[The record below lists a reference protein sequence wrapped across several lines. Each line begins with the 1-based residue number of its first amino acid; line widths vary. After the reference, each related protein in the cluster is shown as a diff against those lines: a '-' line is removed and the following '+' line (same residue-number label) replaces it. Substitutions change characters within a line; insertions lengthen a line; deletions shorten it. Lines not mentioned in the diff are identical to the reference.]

1 MSSSTNSRGAP
12 SNTAMWLALS
22 AAVLGWMFD
31 GLEMG
36 IFPLVG
42 RPALTEMLHG
52 APIGTW
58 FGAIIA
64 VFLVGAALGGVALGW
79 LGDRIGRTRAMV
91 WSVLAYSVFSGLGCI
106 VTSPWQLAAFRFLAA
121 LGMGGQW
128 ALGVALVMEIFPSK
142 SRPLMAGIIGAS
154 ANIGFLLIA
163 LLSLGLDSVL
173 AGLSSVMTAI
183 LPASWAATLLQN
195 GSWRLLM
202 LLSAT
207 PALLTFVIRVFVPE
221 SEMWENNSKKQTSK
235 VGIGDL
241 FKGGLLKNTLLGA
254 GLGAIALM
262 GTWGSVQWIPA
273 WAGKLS
279 ATPIPGAAAK
289 VQIASAL
296 GAIVF
301 SLGFALIAERLN
313 RRITF
318 FLLSLLS
325 LVSCAVLFRMH
336 WNFTPSGEG
345 AEAVVASISWS
356 FFAWVFFVGGITA
369 GFYGILPLYLPEL
382 FPTRVRA
389 MGSGFTFNA
398 GRLIAAVGAVGSGAL
413 VNAFQGDFARMCSVI
428 SLVYV
433 FGLVLIWFAP
443 ETKGKA
449 LPE

>member
-1 MSSSTNSRGAP
+1 MQTETISKPKSPSGKSSMEGAGK
-12 SNTAMWLALS
+12 WLALA

-42 RPALTEMLHG
+42 RPALTEMLGG

-58 FGAIIA
+58 FGVIIA

-91 WSVLAYSVFSGLGCI
+91 WSVLAYSVFSGLGAF
-106 VTSPWQLAAFRFLAA
+106 VTEPWHLAVLRFLAA

-142 SRPLMAGIIGAS
+142 SRPLMAGVIGAS
-154 ANIGFLLIA
+154 ANVGFLLIA
-163 LLSLGLDSVL
+163 LLSLGLTSVI
-173 AGLSSVMTAI
+173 AGLSTVLNAV
-183 LPASWAATLLQN
+183 LPAAWCTLLLQN

-207 PALLTFVIRVFVPE
+207 PALLTFAIRMFVPE
-221 SEMWENNSKKQTSK
+221 SEMWEANSKKQTAK

-241 FKGGLLKNTLLGA
+241 FRGGLARNTLLGA
-254 GLGAIALM
+254 ALGAIALM

-279 ATPIPGAAAK
+279 SVPGVAAK
-289 VQIASAL
+289 VQMASAF

-301 SLGFALIAERLN
+301 SLGFGLIAERLN
-313 RRITF
+313 RRIAYF
-318 FLLSLLS
+318 GLSAIS
-325 LVSCAVLFRMH
+325 LVACAVLFRLDMSYGGGFLF
-336 WNFTPSGEG
+336 WT
-345 AEAVVASISWS
+345 
-356 FFAWVFFVGGITA
+356 FFVGGITA
-369 GFYGILPLYLPEL
+369 GFYGWLPLYLPEL

-398 GRLIAAVGAVGSGAL
+398 GRLIAAGGAIGSGAL
-413 VNAFQGDFARMCSVI
+413 VNYFNGDFAKMCSVI

-433 FGLVLIWFAP
+433 FGVFVIWLCP
-443 ETKGKA
+443 ETKGKP

>member
-1 MSSSTNSRGAP
+1 MNTQSVIERQSETVQGKKATLEGAGKWM
-12 SNTAMWLALS
+12 ALA

-52 APIGTW
+52 GDIGPW
-58 FGAIIA
+58 FGRIIA
-64 VFLVGAALGGVALGW
+64 VFLVGAAFGGFALGW

-91 WSVLAYSVFSGLGCI
+91 WSVLAYSIFSGLGAI

-142 SRPLMAGIIGAS
+142 SRPLMAGVIGAS
-154 ANIGFLLIA
+154 ANIGFLAIA
-163 LLSLGLDSVL
+163 LLAIGLSSIL
-173 AGLSSVMTAI
+173 AGLSTVLHAV
-183 LPASWAATLLQN
+183 LPESLATVLLQN

-202 LLSAT
+202 VLSAF
-207 PALLTFVIRVFVPE
+207 PALLTFLIRVFVPE
-221 SEMWENNSKKQTSK
+221 SKKWEESSMKQTTK
-235 VGIGDL
+235 VGLGDL
-241 FKGGLLKNTLLGA
+241 FKNGLAKHTFLGA

-262 GTWGSVQWIPA
+262 GTWASVQWIPA

-279 ATPIPGAAAK
+279 AGVPNVAAK

-301 SLGFALIAERLN
+301 SLGFALIAEKVN
-313 RRITF
+313 RRITYF
-318 FLLSLLS
+318 TLSLLS
-325 LVSCAVLFRMH
+325 LVSCAVLFRMPMQYGPGFLF
-336 WNFTPSGEG
+336 WT
-345 AEAVVASISWS
+345 
-356 FFAWVFFVGGITA
+356 FFVGGITA
-369 GFYGILPLYLPEL
+369 GFYGLLPLYLPEL

-389 MGSGFTFNA
+389 MGSGVTFNA
-398 GRLIAAVGAVGSGAL
+398 GRFIAAAGAIYGGSMVKSFG
-413 VNAFQGDFARMCSVI
+413 GDIARMCSIV

-433 FGLVLIWFAP
+433 LGLVVIWLAP
-443 ETKGKA
+443 ETKGKP